1 MGSTFWLILTFIFVA
16 LEIFIPALV
25 TIWFA
30 IAAFLTIGV
39 AYFFQNLNV
48 EILFFT
54 ALSILFIVFTRPYA
68 KKYLLK
74 NKENFD
80 SSMVGTKI
88 NVEKVIDN
96 SAEEKI
102 YEVKFKGA
110 IWTAI
115 SSDFFIQNDTA
126 IISDFKGNKI
136 IIKK

>member
-115 SSDFFIQNDTA
+115 SSDFFVQNDTA

>member
-1 MGSTFWLILTFIFVA
+1 MGSTFWLVLTFIFVI

-30 IAAFLTIGV
+30 VAAFFTVAV
-39 AYFFQNLNV
+39 AYFTENLNY

-54 ALSILFIVFTRPYA
+54 VLSILFIVFTRPYA
-68 KKYLLK
+68 KKYLSK

-80 SSMVGTKI
+80 SSMVGTKV
-88 NVEKVIDN
+88 NVEKVIN
-96 SAEEKI
+96 SSADEKL

-115 SSDFFIQNDTA
+115 SSDIFMQNDTA
-126 IISDFKGNKI
+126 IISEFKGNKI

>member
-1 MGSTFWLILTFIFVA
+1 MGSTFWLILTFSFVV

-30 IAAFLTIGV
+30 ISAFLTIGV
-39 AYFFQNLNV
+39 AYFCSNQNI

-54 ALSILFIVFTRPYA
+54 VLSILFIVFTRPYA
-68 KKYLLK
+68 KKYLSK

-80 SSMVGTKI
+80 SSMVGTKVNI
-88 NVEKVIDN
+88 EKVIDA
-96 SAEEKI
+96 SASEKI

-115 SSDFFIQNDTA
+115 SSDIFMPNDNA
-126 IISDFKGNKI
+126 IISEFKGNKI

>member
-1 MGSTFWLILTFIFVA
+1 MGSTFWLILTFIFVF

-30 IAAFLTIGV
+30 IAAFLTVAV
-39 AYFFQNLNV
+39 AYFTENLNF

-68 KKYLLK
+68 KKYLSK

-80 SSMVGTKI
+80 SSMIGTRV
-88 NVEKVIDN
+88 NVEKIIN
-96 SAEEKI
+96 SNSVEKI
-102 YEVKFKGA
+102 YEVRFKGA
-110 IWTAI
+110 IWTAV
-115 SSDFFIQNDTA
+115 SSDVFMKNDIA
-126 IISDFKGNKI
+126 IISEFKGNKI